1 MRGRQVPC
9 IAEANRV
16 PLSPMGARK
25 SFLLAIDQGT
35 TSTRA
40 ILFDAQAGPL
50 ASHAIALRQ
59 IYPANGWVE
68 HDASEIWQAALSC
81 CRTVLKGRE
90 AVEVA
95 AIGITNQRETSL
107 VWDRR
112 SGVPLANA
120 IVWQDRRGAARC
132 AQLKKRGLE
141 PEITAKT
148 GLLLDPYFS
157 ATKLEWLLNNVKGIK
172 GRRSV
177 GERRSDNFKD
187 FAFGT
192 IDSWLIW
199 NLTRGQVHA
208 TDVTNA
214 SRTLLWNLKTRNW
227 DPWLLKLFGVPRAIL
242 PEVRESR
249 GDFGRCDPML
259 LGASIPILGVAGDQQ
274 AASFGQACFAPGDV
288 KSTYGTGCFALVNT
302 GRSVPRSKNRLLAT
316 ALAQRQY
323 AIEGSIFIAGAV
335 VQWLRDELGVMVT
348 APESEAL
355 AKRAKPAE
363 GLYFVPAFTGLGAP
377 YWDPNARAAI
387 LGLTRDTG
395 KCEIVRAALDAVC
408 YETRDLLEAMRRD
421 MGKSLKSLKVDGGM
435 VANDWF
441 CQRLA
446 DLTGLKVERPRV
458 TETTALGASYL
469 AGLGAGLFRDE
480 KDIAARWALDR
491 RFVPEMKKPE
501 RDRLYRGWRDAVSRV
516 RQPVGKIARTG

>member
-1 MRGRQVPC
+1 MR
-9 IAEANRV
+9 
-16 PLSPMGARK
+16 ARK
-25 SFLLAIDQGT
+25 SCLLAIDQGT

-40 ILFDAQAGPL
+40 ILFDEGARPL
-50 ASHAIALRQ
+50 AGHAIALRQ

-81 CRTVLKGRE
+81 CRAVLKGRE
-90 AVEVA
+90 AADVA
-95 AIGITNQRETSL
+95 ALGITNQRETSL
-107 VWDRR
+107 IWDKKT
-112 SGVPLANA
+112 GAPLHNA

-132 AQLKKRGLE
+132 AGLKKRGLE
-141 PEITAKT
+141 PEVSRKT

-157 ATKLEWLLNNVKGIK
+157 ATKLEWLLKNVKGLT
-172 GRRSV
+172 GR
-177 GERRSDNFKD
+177 EL
-187 FAFGT
+187 AFGT

-199 NLTRGQVHA
+199 NLTRGDVHA

-214 SRTLLWNLKTRNW
+214 SRTLLWNLKTRDW
-227 DPWLLKLFGVPRAIL
+227 DPALLKLFGVPRAIL

-249 GDFGRCDPML
+249 GDFGHCDPML
-259 LGASIPILGVAGDQQ
+259 LGAPIPILGVAGDQQ

-302 GRSVPRSKNRLLAT
+302 GKTVPRSRNRLLAT
-316 ALAQRQY
+316 ALAKKQY

-335 VQWLRDELGVMVT
+335 VQWLRDELGVLAS
-348 APESEAL
+348 APESEAI

-377 YWDPNARAAI
+377 YWDPDARAAI
-387 LGLTRDTG
+387 LGLTRDAG

-408 YETRDLLEAMRRD
+408 YQTRDLLEAMRRD
-421 MGKSLKSLKVDGGM
+421 MGKGLKSLKVDGGM

-446 DLTGLKVERPRV
+446 DLTGLKVERPKV
-458 TETTALGASYL
+458 TETTALGAAYL

-491 RFVPEMKKPE
+491 RFVPEMKKNE
-501 RDRLYRGWRDAVSRV
+501 RDRLYRGWREAISRV
-516 RQPVGKIARTG
+516 R

>member
-1 MRGRQVPC
+1 MNRQ
-9 IAEANRV
+9 
-16 PLSPMGARK
+16 K
-25 SFLLAIDQGT
+25 SCLLAIDQGT

-40 ILFDAQAGPL
+40 ILFDDQARPL
-50 ASHAIALRQ
+50 ASHAVGLRQ
-59 IYPANGWVE
+59 IYPDNGWVE
-68 HDASEIWQAALSC
+68 HDPAEIWQAALAC
-81 CRTVLKGRE
+81 CREVLKGRG
-90 AVEVA
+90 AGDVA

-107 VWDRR
+107 IWDRKN
-112 SGVPLANA
+112 GAPLYNA

-141 PEITAKT
+141 PQIAAKT

-157 ATKLEWLLNNVKGIK
+157 ATKLEWLLKNVKAAK
-172 GRRSV
+172 GRGSV
-177 GERRSDNFKD
+177 GAVRSESVRTSDQLKNI
-187 FAFGT
+187 AFGT

-199 NLTRGQVHA
+199 NLTKGQVHA

-214 SRTLLWNLKTRNW
+214 SRTMLWNLKTRDW
-227 DPWLLKLFGVPRAIL
+227 DPSLLKLFGVPRAIL

-249 GDFGRCDPML
+249 SDFGVTDPML
-259 LGASIPILGVAGDQQ
+259 LGAPIPILGVAGDQQ
-274 AASFGQACFAPGDV
+274 AASYGQACFAPGDV

-302 GRSVPRSKNRLLAT
+302 GKTVPRSRNRLLAT
-316 ALAQRQY
+316 ALAQKQY

-335 VQWLRDELGVMVT
+335 VQWLRDELGVL
-348 APESEAL
+348 AEAAESEAL

-377 YWDPNARAAI
+377 YWDPAARAAI
-387 LGLTRDTG
+387 LGLTRDMG

-408 YETRDLLEAMRRD
+408 FQTRDLLEAMRRD
-421 MGKSLKSLKVDGGM
+421 MGKALKSLKVDGGM

-446 DLTGLKVERPRV
+446 DLTGLKVERPKV
-458 TETTALGASYL
+458 TETTALGAAYL

-480 KDIAARWALDR
+480 KDIAARWKLDR
-491 RFVPEMKKPE
+491 RFVPAMKKTE
-501 RDRLYRGWRDAVSRV
+501 RDRLYRGWQAAISRV
-516 RQPVGKIARTG
+516 R